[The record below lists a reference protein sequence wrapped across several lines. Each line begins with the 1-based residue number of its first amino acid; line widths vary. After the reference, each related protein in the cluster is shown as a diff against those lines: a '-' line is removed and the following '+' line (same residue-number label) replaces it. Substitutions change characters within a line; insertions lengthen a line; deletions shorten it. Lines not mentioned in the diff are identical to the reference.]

1 MGRPTPVGGV
11 DLLAMDVF
19 IEPQGVAARPICEIG
34 RLLDAVALSRV
45 ENDFA
50 WTLGTLNRF
59 FGILEIRASGNV
71 AATAVQTRPGQFA
84 TLPVARLP
92 D

>member
-34 RLLDAVALSRV
+34 RLLNAMSFSGIEDQSG
-45 ENDFA
+45 FSSQ
-50 WTLGTLNRF
+50 RF
-59 FGILEIRASGNV
+59 
-71 AATAVQTRPGQFA
+71 QTDIH
-84 TLPVARLP
+84 LLRLP
-92 D
+92 GRAIEVPFPIKEQCRGDNLVDFGNG

>member
-34 RLLDAVALSRV
+34 RLLDAVALPRV
-45 ENDFA
+45 ENQGSFSSQSLQTDIHLLRLSGRAIKVSFPIKEQCRGDNLVDF
-50 WTLGTLNRF
+50 
-59 FGILEIRASGNV
+59 GN
-71 AATAVQTRPGQFA
+71 G
-84 TLPVARLP
+84 
-92 D
+92 